1 MTGHSCT
8 TAVLAFEDC
17 GLAAVQGNT
26 EGVADVRL
34 GESGGV
40 DVV

>member
-17 GLAAVQGNT
+17 GLAAVHGDA
-26 EGVADVRL
+26 EGVSDVTF
-34 GESGGV
+34 GKGGGV
-40 DVV
+40 NVV